1 MKKSKNFKAIKQ
13 LLLSVSLVVCVA
25 TVSFFALNSINY
37 KVVALLL
44 LVTVS
49 IAAMFLD
56 IIPVLIC
63 AILSALIWNFF
74 FIPPVFTF
82 HIDNTEDILMFLMY
96 FLIALINGVLTYKIR
111 QVEKH
116 AREKEE
122 KEKVIK
128 LYNTLLNSLS
138 HELRTPIAT
147 IMGSVELLRNQDFSK
162 EDSFKISEE
171 NRKILLQEIDLAS
184 FRLNKQ
190 VQNLLNMS
198 RLESGMLKPKLD
210 WIDVEE
216 LIRSVIYQ
224 FSDIKSHKIEYYES
238 IDDIPLYKTDGGIL
252 EQVLYNLIQ
261 NAVLYTPEKSEIVI
275 QIHTD
280 TEELEI
286 EIADNGK
293 GFPEETIPH
302 VFDKFYRLPN
312 TKTSGVGLGLSI
324 VKGYVEALN
333 GKIELE
339 NKISGGARF
348 TISLLTEKSYINS
361 LNHE

>member
-1 MKKSKNFKAIKQ
+1 MMQSHNLKLFKELIFCI
-13 LLLSVSLVVCVA
+13 LLVVGVA
-25 TVSFFALNSINY
+25 TICFFTLNLLNY

-56 IIPVLIC
+56 IIPVLVS
-63 AILSALIWNFF
+63 AVLSALIWNFF
-74 FIPPVFTF
+74 FIPPIFTF
-82 HIDNTEDILMFLMY
+82 HISNAEDILMFLMY
-96 FLIALINGVLTYKIR
+96 FLIAIINGILTFKIR
-111 QVEKH
+111 QAEKR

-147 IMGSVELLRNQDFSK
+147 IMGSVDLLRNEND
-162 EDSFKISEE
+162 KISEE
-171 NRKILLQEIDLAS
+171 NRSILLQEIDLAS

-198 RLESGMLKPKLD
+198 RLETGMLKPKLD
-210 WIDVEE
+210 WIDIEE
-216 LIRSVIYQ
+216 LIRHVIYQ
-224 FSDIKSHKIEYYES
+224 FSDIKTHKIEYYES
-238 IDDIPLYKTDGGIL
+238 IDDIPLYKTDSGIL

-261 NAVLYTPEKSEIVI
+261 NAVLYTPEKSEITI

-286 EIADNGK
+286 EIVDNGN
-293 GFPEETIPH
+293 GFPEENITH

-312 TKTSGVGLGLSI
+312 TKKSGVGLGLSI

-333 GKIELE
+333 GKIKLE
-339 NKISGGARF
+339 NRLAGGAKF
-348 TISLLTEKSYINS
+348 TISLLCEKSFIKN

>member
-1 MKKSKNFKAIKQ
+1 MKSNGLKVLKQ
-13 LLLSVSLVVCVA
+13 LLLSFSLVIGVA
-25 TVSFFALNSINY
+25 LICFFTLSSLNY
-37 KVVALLL
+37 KVVALIL

-49 IAAMFLD
+49 ITAMFLD
-56 IIPVLIC
+56 IIPVLVS
-63 AILSALIWNFF
+63 AVLSALIWNFF
-74 FIPPVFTF
+74 FIPPIFTF
-82 HIDNTEDILMFLMY
+82 HISDAEDILMFLMY

-111 QVEKH
+111 QAEKK

-147 IMGSVELLRNQDFSK
+147 IMGSVDLLRNQNEK
-162 EDSFKISEE
+162 LSES
-171 NRKILLQEIDLAS
+171 NKTILLQEIDLAS
-184 FRLNKQ
+184 VRLNKQ
-190 VQNLLNMS
+190 VENLLNMS
-198 RLESGMLKPKLD
+198 RLETGMLKPKLD
-210 WIDVEE
+210 WIDIEE
-216 LIRSVIYQ
+216 LIRHVIYQ

-238 IDDIPLYKTDGGIL
+238 IDDIPLYKTDSGIL

-261 NAVLYTPEKSEIVI
+261 NAVLYTPEKSEIII

-280 TEELEI
+280 TEDLEI
-286 EIADNGK
+286 EIMDTGK
-293 GFPEETIPH
+293 GFPEETITH

-333 GKIELE
+333 GTIDLE
-339 NKISGGARF
+339 NRIGGGAKF
-348 TISLLTEKSYINS
+348 SICLSVEKSFLKN